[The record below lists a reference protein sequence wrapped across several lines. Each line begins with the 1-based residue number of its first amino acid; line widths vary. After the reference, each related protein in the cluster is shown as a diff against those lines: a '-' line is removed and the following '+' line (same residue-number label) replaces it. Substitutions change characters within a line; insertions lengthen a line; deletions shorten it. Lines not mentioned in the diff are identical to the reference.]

1 MRSMKESKDLAL
13 KETVKILEYGV
24 GKVGADLPI
33 VLKARLRELIIEKV
47 AKLWDDELNEVLSIS
62 NIIRE
67 LNSHVYETWMFD
79 YKLAYTINQI
89 NALVSGEQPKLFS
102 LN

>member
-13 KETVKILEYGV
+13 KETVKILEYCV

-33 VLKARLRELIIEKV
+33 ELKARLRELIIEKV

-67 LNSHVYETWMFD
+67 LNNHVYETWMFD
-79 YKLAYTINQI
+79 YKLAYTINNI